1 MVSVYSLSSGTHVGT
16 PEIRKQ
22 SGVPES
28 MKRRKKS
35 VKIKINIREPAQG
48 REVNEDCLVLP
59 SSLSPLLGSVHV
71 KYLWLNNQ
79 SSQLS
84 LIHI

>member
-1 MVSVYSLSSGTHVGT
+1 MGT

-35 VKIKINIREPAQG
+35 VKTKINILEPAQG

-59 SSLSPLLGSVHV
+59 SSLSPLLGSVYV

-79 SSQLS
+79 SSQCTVLQHGTCHYGGKMS
-84 LIHI
+84 